1 MDKVRDYGEIKD
13 RCRKFL
19 TEFNSNDGGS
29 NNQKCFKYGEML
41 KNLAHRDEV
50 GMFID
55 LDDVAEYDS
64 ELSDLIKENALRYQK
79 LFAETV
85 EQLLPEYKEREVSFQ
100 DLLDVYIEHR
110 ITMERRNHPNPDEEW
125 DWRSRYPAELMRR
138 FEVYFKT
145 NSDAKTL
152 PIREVKAAHIGK
164 LTNVRGIV
172 IRATEVKP
180 MMSVAT
186 YTCDKCGVE
195 TYQPISS
202 PSFNPLTMCASDE
215 CKTNKSGGRLFLQ
228 NRGSKFTKFQEIK
241 IQEHSDMVPIGNI
254 PRSLTVYCR
263 GETTRA
269 ATPGDHVSVT
279 GVFLPMLKSGFRQMQ
294 QGLLTDSYMEAHR
307 VVKMNKTQEHEK
319 DLGELTEEEMAMFAQ
334 KDFYD
339 QLANSIAPEIYG
351 HEDIKKALL
360 LLLVGGVNRNSNGLK
375 IRGNINICLMGDPGV
390 AKSQL
395 LSYIDRLAP
404 RSQYTTGR
412 GSSGVGLTAAV
423 MKDSVTGEMILE
435 GGALV
440 LADQGVCC
448 IDEFD
453 KMMDGD
459 RTAIHEV
466 MEQQTI
472 SIAKAGIMTSLNA
485 RVSILAAANPAYGR
499 YNPKKSI
506 EHNIQLP
513 AALLSRFDLL
523 WLIQDKPNHDND
535 RKLAEHITYVHMHSE
550 HPPLKFTP
558 IDMAAMR
565 KYIALCQQRTPV
577 VPTSLTDYI
586 TAAYV
591 ELRKESRR
599 SSDTTFTSAR
609 TLLSIM
615 RLATALAR
623 LRLGDIV
630 ESDDINEA
638 MRLMEMSKDT
648 LNASSETTVRKS
660 KPSDAIYGII
670 VAMVSKK
677 ARGDSYSGVSVKMSE
692 VQQRCVAKGYT
703 PDQLKTAI
711 GDYEKLNL
719 WYTNASQTTLTFV

>member
-1 MDKVRDYGEIKD
+1 
-13 RCRKFL
+13 
-19 TEFNSNDGGS
+19 
-29 NNQKCFKYGEML
+29 
-41 KNLAHRDEV
+41 
-50 GMFID
+50 
-55 LDDVAEYDS
+55 
-64 ELSDLIKENALRYQK
+64 
-79 LFAETV
+79 
-85 EQLLPEYKEREVSFQ
+85 
-100 DLLDVYIEHR
+100 
-110 ITMERRNHPNPDEEW
+110 
-125 DWRSRYPAELMRR
+125 
-138 FEVYFKT
+138 
-145 NSDAKTL
+145 
-152 PIREVKAAHIGK
+152 
-164 LTNVRGIV
+164 
-172 IRATEVKP
+172 
-180 MMSVAT
+180 
-186 YTCDKCGVE
+186 
-195 TYQPISS
+195 
-202 PSFNPLTMCASDE
+202 
-215 CKTNKSGGRLFLQ
+215 
-228 NRGSKFTKFQEIK
+228 
-241 IQEHSDMVPIGNI
+241 
-254 PRSLTVYCR
+254 
-263 GETTRA
+263 
-269 ATPGDHVSVT
+269 
-279 GVFLPMLKSGFRQMQ
+279 
-294 QGLLTDSYMEAHR
+294 
-307 VVKMNKTQEHEK
+307 
-319 DLGELTEEEMAMFAQ
+319 
-334 KDFYD
+334 
-339 QLANSIAPEIYG
+339 
-351 HEDIKKALL
+351 
-360 LLLVGGVNRNSNGLK
+360 LLLVGGVNKNSNGLK

-523 WLIQDKPNHDND
+523 WLIQDKPSHDND
-535 RKLAEHITYVHMHSE
+535 RKLAEHITYVHTHLE
-550 HPPLKFTP
+550 HPPLKFKP

-565 KYIALCQQRTPV
+565 KYIALCQQKEPV
-577 VPTSLTDYI
+577 VPAELTDYI

-599 SSDTTFTSAR
+599 SQDTTFTSAR

-623 LRLGDIV
+623 LRLATRVIA
-630 ESDDINEA
+630 EDINEA

-648 LNASSETTVRKS
+648 LNVSEAVKRKS
-660 KPSDAIYGII
+660 KPSDAIYNII
-670 VAMVSKK
+670 MGMVPTP
-677 ARGDSYSGVSVKMSE
+677 AQGDSQGTQGFSGATVKMSDI
-692 VQQRCVAKGYT
+692 QQRCVAKGFT
-703 PDQLKTAI
+703 PEQLSNAI
-711 GDYEKLNL
+711 EEYENLNL
-719 WYTNASQTTLTFV
+719 WYLNSNKTNLTFV

>member
-1 MDKVRDYGEIKD
+1 
-13 RCRKFL
+13 L
-19 TEFNSNDGGS
+19 TEFNSNDGGTGS
-29 NNQKCFKYGEML
+29 QKCFKYGEIL
-41 KNLAHRDEV
+41 KKLAHRDEV
-50 GMFID
+50 GLYVD
-55 LDDVAEYDS
+55 LEDVS
-64 ELSDLIKENALRYQK
+64 EFDEELADLIKENALRYQS

-85 EQLLPEYKEREVSFQ
+85 EQLLPDYKEREVSFQ

-110 ITMERRNHPNPDEEW
+110 ITMERRNHPDSQEEW

-145 NSDAKTL
+145 RQSAKVL

-202 PSFNPLTMCASDE
+202 PSFTPLTMCASDE

-241 IQEHSDMVPIGNI
+241 IQEHSDMVPVGNI

-307 VVKMNKTQEHEK
+307 VVKMSKTQEHEK
-319 DLGELTEEEMAMFAQ
+319 DVGELTEEEMAMFAQ

-360 LLLVGGVNRNSNGLK
+360 LLLVGGVNKNSNGLK

-565 KYIALCQQRTPV
+565 KYIALCQKRLPV
-577 VPTSLTDYI
+577 VPTALTDYV

-599 SSDTTFTSAR
+599 SNDTTFTSAR

-623 LRLGDIV
+623 LRLGDVV
-630 ESDDINEA
+630 ENDDINEA

-692 VQQRCVAKGYT
+692 VQQRCVAKGFA

-711 GDYEKLNL
+711 SDYEKLNL
-719 WYTNASQTTLTFV
+719 WYVNASQTTLTFV